1 MLSQIEHPLAPASP
15 ADPSDTPA
23 NAAFRADVHAGLSSE
38 PKALPAS
45 WLYDAAGSALFE
57 QICALPEY
65 YPSRV
70 ETLLL
75 EQRLPEIAALC
86 PDIASVIEFGVG
98 SAAKTP
104 PLLRTFRPGRYMPI
118 DIAAGPLADS
128 CAMLGALFPSLDI
141 RPVAA
146 DFTAPLPLET
156 CPGPRLGFFPGSTIG
171 NFAPQDA
178 VDLLRGFAKGLG
190 PDGWLLIGI
199 DRVKDS
205 ATLLPAYDDDA
216 GVTARFNRNIL
227 ERINR
232 ELGGD
237 IPVDA
242 FRHHIVWNDQQSRI
256 EMHLQATEDCRFSVA
271 DKSFT
276 MRRGDTIHT
285 ENSYKYGLR
294 DAHLLLRAAGWE
306 PLGEWADRDGMFML
320 MLARTA
326 PPAPAP

>member
-1 MLSQIEHPLAPASP
+1 MLSQLEHPFPPLAPAN
-15 ADPSDTPA
+15 ADDTPT
-23 NAAFRADVHAGLSSE
+23 NAAFLADVRAGLSGK
-38 PKALPAS
+38 PKALPAR

-57 QICALPEY
+57 EICALPEY

-75 EQRLPEIAALC
+75 EQRLPDIAALC

-104 PLLRTFRPGRYMPI
+104 PLLRTFRPDSYMPI
-118 DIAAGPLADS
+118 DIAAAPLADS
-128 CAMLGALFPSLDI
+128 CAMLGELFPDLDI

-146 DFTAPLPLET
+146 DFTASLPLET
-156 CPGPRLGFFPGSTIG
+156 CSGPRLGFFPGSTIG

-178 VDLLRGFAKGLG
+178 VDLLRGFATGLG

-205 ATLLPAYDDDA
+205 ATLLPAYDDAA

-232 ELGGD
+232 ELRGD
-237 IPVDA
+237 VPIET

-271 DKSFT
+271 GESFS
-276 MRRGDTIHT
+276 MQRGETIHT

-320 MLARTA
+320 MLARTT